1 MEEHTY
7 VGSYIQL
14 QFSKEGCAMERMS
27 SYLQG
32 RSTHSSRSGHSQ
44 PGFQQTTVSLYFQYA
59 TFLAN
64 KQWLRKY
71 IEYWQR
77 PASIYLV
84 RSKAQGFAFS
94 GWQRK
99 EDILHWRNS

>member
-1 MEEHTY
+1 
-7 VGSYIQL
+7 
-14 QFSKEGCAMERMS
+14 MERMS

-44 PGFQQTTVSLYFQYA
+44 LSGFQQTTVSLFFQYA

-77 PASIYLV
+77 RVSIYLV

-99 EDILHWRNS
+99 EYILYTL